1 MLGARTDPLFDTV
14 SSMRTL
20 ATFLAA
26 GALALHANATDTLI
40 TKRKI
45 TDTITAKGM
54 EKPLQIQSEL
64 TWLGKDR
71 LRVDL
76 GNWSTIVRSDTQK
89 LYQINHE
96 TRSYSVVALPV
107 DLKKYLTADEA
118 KKAESTLAQ
127 VTVSVTPTS
136 ETKKIQDWTA
146 TKYTMT
152 MTVPKRGTFTE
163 QIWAANDVG
172 FDSAAWFALSSNRM
186 QLQPVGALMA
196 AEQKK
201 IVGFPLQIERTQT
214 IGSNSFTGRDEI
226 ISIECK
232 DAPAGTF
239 EVPKDYTEKA
249 FELIDAAMKVRPPV
263 EVELIPIK
271 PTPETPPEKSG
282 EKPPTPE
289 PPK

>member
-1 MLGARTDPLFDTV
+1 
-14 SSMRTL
+14 MRTF
-20 ATFLAA
+20 ATFLVA
-26 GALALHANATDTLI
+26 GALVLHANATDTLI

-54 EKPLQIQSEL
+54 EQPLQIQAEL
-64 TWLGKDR
+64 TWIGKDR
-71 LRVDL
+71 LRVDV
-76 GNWSTIVRSDTQK
+76 GNWSTIVRSDTKK

-96 TRSYSVVALPV
+96 ARSYSVVDLPV
-107 DLKKYLTADEA
+107 DLKKYLTPEEA
-118 KKAESTLAQ
+118 KKFEEMSAQ
-127 VTVSVTPTS
+127 ITVSVTPTT

-172 FDSAAWFALSSNRM
+172 FDSAAWFELASKRS

-201 IVGFPLQIERTQT
+201 IVGFPLYIERTQT
-214 IGSNSFTGRDEI
+214 IGKNSFTGRDEVV
-226 ISIECK
+226 SVECK

-239 EVPKDYTEKA
+239 DLPQEYVEKP

-263 EVELIPIK
+263 EVEIIPIK
-271 PTPETPPEKSG
+271 PTPEKPL
-282 EKPPTPE
+282 EKPLEKP
-289 PPK
+289 